1 VESIRFDRT
10 TRAIA
15 LACSLAF
22 TLCILTATPGLA
34 ADDPKATGRAG
45 GATPPV
51 FFTGKPE
58 AAAFFAAR
66 EAELADA
73 QKALDRM
80 LAVKGKR
87 TIENTLVPFNEV
99 ATLSENAV
107 YAAYIMS
114 QTHPDSAFRAEA
126 EPMVQKASKFIDD
139 LSLNR
144 AVYDALKEVE
154 VKKADASTRYFYEKT
169 MQDFRRAGVDRDEAT
184 RKLISTL
191 LDDLTKTGQEFSKNI
206 REDSRKFQVDGSEAL
221 KGLPDD
227 FIKSHAP
234 GPDGKI
240 TLSIETPDYLPV
252 IRYAESSEVRRKMMY
267 ERENRAYP
275 KNMAVL
281 DSLVHK
287 RHRLATLLG
296 YPNWADY
303 ITEDKMIESGKNAA
317 DFIERLRENT
327 FRHAQN
333 EYAIYLARKRQDD
346 PSATAVNAWESAYYG
361 RLIRKRDFDFD
372 PQEMR
377 PYFPFDQVKKGVLD
391 VTSTMFGVTYK
402 KLDTPVWHE
411 SVDAYEM
418 YDGTKLLGRFFL
430 DLHPR
435 PGKYNHAAKFTIRQ
449 GVAGVQVPEHA
460 LVCNFPGDR
469 PGDPGLMEHSD
480 VETFFHEFGH
490 LVHAI
495 LGGQGRWEPVAGTAT
510 QRDFVEAP
518 SQMLEEWCWDTKVL
532 QTFAKHHETGQPIPA
547 EMVAKMNRADAFG
560 RSMNTATQAFYAAI
574 SLNLYNRSPGQ
585 VDTDSIVAALE
596 PKFRPIPPM
605 PDTHMQTSF
614 GHLDGYSAVYYTYM
628 WSLVIS
634 KDMFSV
640 FDRSNLLDPTV
651 ARRYRDKV
659 LAPGGTKP
667 AKQLVKD
674 FLGRD
679 YKFDA
684 FNEWLAE
691 GNRTTPSG
699 GAAAGSSAPA
709 K

>member
-1 VESIRFDRT
+1 VKPFRIDRT
-10 TRAIA
+10 ARAIA

-22 TLCILTATPGLA
+22 TLCTFGTAPGLA
-34 ADDPKATGRAG
+34 ADAAKAPAKAAG
-45 GATPPV
+45 PPV
-51 FFTGKPE
+51 FFHEKPD
-58 AAAFFAAR
+58 AAAFFATR
-66 EAELADA
+66 EAELAGA
-73 QKALDRM
+73 QKALDKL
-80 LAVKGKR
+80 LAVKEKR

-99 ATLSENAV
+99 STLAENAV
-107 YAAYIMS
+107 YAAYIME
-114 QTHPDSAFRAEA
+114 QAHPDSGFRAQA

-144 AVYDALKEVE
+144 ALYDALKEVD
-154 VKKADASTRYFYEKT
+154 VKKADPATRYFYDKT

-184 RKLISTL
+184 RKAISTL

-206 REDSRKFQVDGSEAL
+206 REDSKKFQVDGPAAL

-240 TLSIETPDYLPV
+240 TISIENPDYIPV
-252 IRYAESSEVRRKMMY
+252 IRYAEDSELRRKMMH

-275 KNMAVL
+275 KNMPVL
-281 DSLVHK
+281 DSLIYK
-287 RHRLATLLG
+287 RARLATTLG
-296 YPNWADY
+296 YANWADY

-333 EYAIYLARKRQDD
+333 EYAIYLARKKEDD

-361 RLIRKRDFDFD
+361 RLIRKRDYDFD
-372 PQEMR
+372 PQEVR
-377 PYFPFDQVKKGVLD
+377 PYFPFDQVQKGVLD
-391 VTSTMFGVTYK
+391 VTAKMFGVTYK

-411 SVDAYEM
+411 SVDAYEV

-435 PGKYNHAAKFTIRQ
+435 PGKYNHAAKFTVRQ

-460 LVCNFPGDR
+460 LICNFPGGKA
-469 PGDPGLMEHSD
+469 GDPGLMEHSD

-495 LGGQGRWEPVAGTAT
+495 LGGQGRWEPVSGTAT

-518 SQMLEEWCWDTKVL
+518 SQMLEEWCWNAKVL
-532 QTFAKHHETGQPIPA
+532 QTFAKHYETGQPIPT
-547 EMVAKMNRADAFG
+547 ELVAKMNRADAFG
-560 RSMNTATQAFYAAI
+560 RSLNTATQAFYSAI
-574 SLNLYNRSPGQ
+574 SLNIYNRPPDQ
-585 VDTDSIVAALE
+585 VNTDAIVKELE

-634 KDMFSV
+634 KDMFSM
-640 FDRSNLLDPTV
+640 FDRNNLLDPKV

-674 FLGRD
+674 FLGRE

-691 GNRTTPSG
+691 GNKTAPAG

>member
-1 VESIRFDRT
+1 MRPIRFDRT
-10 TRAIA
+10 RRATA
-15 LACSLAF
+15 LVCSFAF
-22 TLCILTATPGLA
+22 TICILAAAPGLA
-34 ADDPKATGRAG
+34 ADTPKSSSKAG
-45 GATPPV
+45 AATPSV
-51 FFTGKPE
+51 FFLGKPD
-58 AAAFFAAR
+58 AATFFAAR
-66 EAELADA
+66 EGELAEA

-87 TIENTLVPFNEV
+87 TIENTLVPFNEI

-107 YAAYIMS
+107 YGAYIME
-114 QTHPDSAFRAEA
+114 QTHPDSGFRAQA

-144 AVYDALKEVE
+144 AVYDALKEVD
-154 VKKADASTRYFYEKT
+154 VKKADGATRYFYEKT

-184 RKLISTL
+184 RKVISTL

-206 REDSRKFQVDGSEAL
+206 REDSRKFQVDGPQAL

-240 TLSIETPDYLPV
+240 TLSIESPDYVPV
-252 IRYAESSEVRRKMMY
+252 IRYAENGDLRRQMMH

-333 EYAIYLARKRQDD
+333 EYAIYLARKKEDD

-372 PQEMR
+372 PQQVR
-377 PYFPFDQVKKGVLD
+377 PYFAFEQVKKGVLD
-391 VTSTMFGVTYK
+391 VTSQMFGVTYK

-418 YDGTKLLGRFFL
+418 YDGSKLLGRFFL

-460 LVCNFPGDR
+460 LVCNFPGGKA
-469 PGDPGLMEHSD
+469 GDPGLMEHSD

-495 LGGQGRWEPVAGTAT
+495 LGGQGRWEPVSGTAT

-518 SQMLEEWCWDTKVL
+518 SQMLEEWCWDAKVL

-547 EMVAKMNRADAFG
+547 DVVAKMNRADAFG
-560 RSMNTATQAFYAAI
+560 RSINTATQAFYAAV
-574 SLNLYNRSPGQ
+574 SLSIYNRPPDQ
-585 VDTDSIVAALE
+585 VNTDAIVDELE

-634 KDMFSV
+634 KDMFSM
-640 FDRSNLLDPTV
+640 FNRNNLLDPTV
-651 ARRYRDKV
+651 ARKYRDKV

-674 FLGRD
+674 FLGRE

-691 GNRTTPSG
+691 GNKPTPSG
-699 GAAAGSSAPA
+699 GATAGSSAPA